1 MRDMLQENV
10 TFRLSAEL
18 VAQVDELAADEK
30 RTRSQ
35 MIRVLL
41 EEALEA
47 RLRDADPSPRLG
59 WHGPGDHSLHPVSE
73 IPPDVS
79 GVDA

>member
-1 MRDMLQENV
+1 MLQENV
-10 TFRLSAEL
+10 RIRMETDLL
-18 VAQVDELAADEK
+18 AQVDELASAEK

-47 RLRDADPSPRLG
+47 RLRDADPPPRLG
-59 WHGPGDHSLHPVSE
+59 WHGRGDHSLHPVSE

>member
-1 MRDMLQENV
+1 MMEVVLRIRVE
-10 TFRLSAEL
+10 A
-18 VAQVDELAADEK
+18 ELAARIDALAGGEK